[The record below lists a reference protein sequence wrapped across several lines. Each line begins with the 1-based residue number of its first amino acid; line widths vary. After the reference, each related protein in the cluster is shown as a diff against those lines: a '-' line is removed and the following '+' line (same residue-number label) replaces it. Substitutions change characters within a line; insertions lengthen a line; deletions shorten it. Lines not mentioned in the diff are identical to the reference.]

1 MTNESDLKPFE
12 NGDILAAATIL
23 NNPDDDHAGDGRII
37 QYDSNLNVKGTLW
50 TKNTTHLVQG
60 LKFDKANNLWAC
72 LLYTSPSP
80 RDRSVSRMPSSA

>member
-37 QYDSNLNVKGTLW
+37 QYDSNLNVKGLSLI
-50 TKNTTHLVQG
+50 HI
-60 LKFDKANNLWAC
+60 
-72 LLYTSPSP
+72 
-80 RDRSVSRMPSSA
+80 

>member
-60 LKFDKANNLWAC
+60 LKFDKANNC

-80 RDRSVSRMPSSA
+80 RDS